1 MPRDP
6 SLRQR
11 GNRRYSFADHGN
23 STMGQRQGKYVVRNN
38 LADHWNP
45 TYGDGVTTIRIFPQ
59 KNVDDPSG
67 YSWDPYRFSSE
78 PGNFG
83 DWIRRYPAVRNFGE
97 PGVTF
102 IMADPADPTALDPQM
117 LPAVVLFNAIDR
129 AVANQQE
136 QQGWAGMLRGGRG
149 RSAQLSRPSEIYLVQ
164 CSVMQHKQQVY
175 GPPKGFGPEDK
186 LIVMELSG
194 SAGVAMVT
202 EMNKVVEG
210 SQAPEGDWENQMV
223 NGDPVSLD
231 TGRFVTFYK
240 LADGDPRHRGQA
252 TNAGWNQP
260 QQGMDATGQQ
270 QEPIGYGCYLEPTM
284 NDMPAR
290 LREYEE
296 TIAQKV
302 RSWDDILWFPTVEE
316 QAHLIA
322 DKFPPS
328 AVMYAFRDRPEW
340 IPETLKNRAVAQ
352 TVVAPPENG
361 WQPSQPGVA
370 GPPAQPGWGA
380 PPVGPQ
386 PAGEAQVTQPPATT
400 PAAQPAAGFQGG
412 FPAPAAA
419 PPAQAPPAAA
429 PPVQAPPVAAPP
441 AQAPQ
446 PGFGMPQQP
455 PVAATAPAG
464 QAQAP
469 APQPAQSWMGAANP
483 AAPPAAALPAAAPPA
498 AAPPA
503 AAPPAAAPPA
513 AAPPAAVQPQ
523 GQPQQQ
529 PGFALQPT
537 APVTDGQMTRAQAAL
552 AAAQSA
558 AAGPSPP
565 PAAQ

>member
-23 STMGQRQGKYVVRNN
+23 STMGQRQGKYVIKNN

-67 YSWDPYRFSSE
+67 SSWDPYRFSSE

-149 RSAQLSRPSEIYLVQ
+149 RGAQLSRPSEIYLVQ

-210 SQAPEGDWENQMV
+210 SQAPEGDYENQMV

-240 LADGDPRHRGQA
+240 LADGDPRQRGQA
-252 TNAGWNQP
+252 ASAGWSQP
-260 QQGMDATGQQ
+260 RQGMGETGQA
-270 QEPIGYGCYLEPTM
+270 QEQIGYGCYLEPTM
-284 NDMPAR
+284 NNMPAR

-302 RSWDDILWFPTVEE
+302 RSWDEILWFPTIEE

-361 WQPSQPGVA
+361 WQPSQPSQPGQPGAA
-370 GPPAQPGWGA
+370 GSPAQPGWGA

-386 PAGEAQVTQPPATT
+386 PAGESQVTQPPATT
-400 PAAQPAAGFQGG
+400 LAAQPAAGFQGG
-412 FPAPAAA
+412 FPEPAAA
-419 PPAQAPPAAA
+419 PSAQAPPAAA
-429 PPVQAPPVAAPP
+429 PPVQSPPAEAPP
-441 AQAPQ
+441 AQPPAAAPHVQ
-446 PGFGMPQQP
+446 A
-455 PVAATAPAG
+455 PVAATVPVG
-464 QAQAP
+464 QAS
-469 APQPAQSWMGAANP
+469 APQPEQSWMGAANP
-483 AAPPAAALPAAAPPA
+483 AAQQAVAQQADTPPAATPPAATPPA

-503 AAPPAAAPPA
+503 TA
-513 AAPPAAVQPQ
+513 QPQ

-529 PGFALQPT
+529 PGFAPQPT